1 MTEPTTTIGE
11 PPAQPAIPGLR
22 FRLFDPDSDYGELSS
37 LTRAAALFDGLDM
50 LLSADEL
57 RIEHEHIAGFDP
69 RGDIL
74 VAEIDG
80 TMSGFTET
88 HVRVHGGRPVH
99 HVDGSI
105 APAWRRHGL
114 GRALLGWSHAR
125 AAAVAAGGV
134 QDDQPHDLQ
143 SWVMGDQPGA
153 SALLESEGYSVIRY
167 FHQMVRD
174 LSEPIEPRGLPV
186 GLEIRRVEPS
196 DHRRIWDADVEAFRD
211 HWNSP
216 DRTEEDYLGW
226 FAMPSLDTSLWR
238 VAWDGPEVAGSVMTA
253 IFAEEN
259 EILGVQRGWLEH
271 ISVRRPWRQRGLA
284 SALITEAMLGL
295 RSIGMREAD
304 LGVDSENPNGAVRV
318 YEQLGFRVTRIARLY
333 ARPL

>member
-1 MTEPTTTIGE
+1 MTEPVTTIGE
-11 PPAQPAIPGLR
+11 TLAGPAIPGLR
-22 FRLFDPDSDYGELSS
+22 FRPFEPDSDYSELSS
-37 LTRAAALFDGLDM
+37 LTRAAALFDGVDI

-57 RIEHEHIAGFDP
+57 RVEHEHIAGFDP
-69 RGDIL
+69 RRDIL

-80 TMSGFTET
+80 TMSGFTQT
-88 HVRVHGGRPVH
+88 HVRVHGGQPVH
-99 HVDGSI
+99 HVGGSV

-125 AAAVAAGGV
+125 AGAVAAAA
-134 QDDQPHDLQ
+134 DDGRQHDLQ

-153 SALLESEGYSVIRY
+153 RALLESEGYGIIRY

-174 LSEPIEPRGLPV
+174 LSDPIEPRDLPA
-186 GLEIRRVEPS
+186 GLEIRPVEPA
-196 DHRRIWDADVEAFRD
+196 DHRRIWNADVEAFQWS
-211 HWNSP
+211 WNSA

-226 FAMPSLDTSLWR
+226 FAMPGLDTSLWR

-295 RSIGMREAD
+295 RSIGLSEAD
-304 LGVDSENPNGAVRV
+304 LGVDSENPNGAVKV
-318 YEQLGFRVTRIARLY
+318 YEQLGFRVSRIARLY

>member
-1 MTEPTTTIGE
+1 MTEPATTIGE
-11 PPAQPAIPGLR
+11 SPAGPPIPGLR
-22 FRLFDPDSDYGELSS
+22 FRPFEPDADYAELSS
-37 LTRAAALFDGLDM
+37 LSRAAALFDGVDI

-57 RIEHEHIAGFDP
+57 RVEHEHIAGFDS
-69 RGDIL
+69 RRDIL
-74 VAEIDG
+74 VAEIEG
-80 TMSGFTET
+80 TMAGFSQT

-99 HVDGSI
+99 HIDGSV

-125 AAAVAAGGV
+125 AAAVAAATNDGH
-134 QDDQPHDLQ
+134 QHDLQ
-143 SWVMGDQPGA
+143 SWIMGDQPGA
-153 SALLESEGYSVIRY
+153 RALLESEGYGVIRY
-167 FHQMVRD
+167 FHEMARD
-174 LSEPIEPRGLPV
+174 LADPIAPRALPA
-186 GLEIRRVEPS
+186 GLEIRPVVPA
-196 DHRRIWDADVEAFRD
+196 DHRRIWDADVEAFQD
-211 HWNSP
+211 HWNNT

-226 FAMPSLDTSLWR
+226 FAMPGLDTSLWR

-295 RSIGMREAD
+295 RSIGLSEAD
-304 LGVDSENPNGAVRV
+304 LGVDSENPNGAVKV